1 MNDKHTIEAMSNK
14 KITQGVLIS
23 YLVIFVNIISG
34 LFFTPWLIEE
44 LGQASYGLYTIAISL
59 ITLFMLD
66 FGLGAAV
73 SKYISEYL
81 IKKAYDKISQ
91 LLGMIYKLYLIIDI
105 IVLIIL
111 VIMYVFLESIYTG
124 LTISE
129 LQDFKM
135 VFIIVGIYTVL
146 SFPFLSL
153 NGIFIAHESFKAL
166 KLLELFQKSMT
177 LILMIIAL
185 IFGLGL
191 FELILVNAMI
201 GLVVIV
207 LKLIHIKTHTKIKID
222 FKVKDKKILKTIFTI
237 SIWAT
242 LIAVSERL
250 MFTLSPSILGIVST
264 TTMIALFGVASA
276 IEGYL
281 YVVAN
286 AINGFFLPK
295 ITRIYQQDNSDQ
307 AMFSLF
313 VKLGRLQLIV
323 ILLVFSGFVIL
334 GQTFIQVWL
343 DESYLPVYMLAIL
356 LMIPS
361 IFYFPQEL
369 GNQALMVKNKLKLQS
384 YVFIM
389 MAIINIILTF
399 IFGTLYG
406 ALGAVI
412 AIFIAY
418 SFRSI
423 VMNLIYQKH
432 LKINLW
438 LYYKKTYLPFIFPLL
453 ITFLFGYVIWMYFD
467 QVSWFQLLINGSIV
481 TMTFL
486 TSLYIVTLNLD
497 EKKMVSRYL
506 SLIFKKKTRV

>member
-1 MNDKHTIEAMSNK
+1 MQHKEMVETMSNK
-14 KITQGVLIS
+14 KITQGVVIS
-23 YLVIFVNIISG
+23 YLVIFVNILSG
-34 LFFTPWLIEE
+34 LFFTPWLIDE

-73 SKYISEYL
+73 SKYISEY
-81 IKKAYDKISQ
+81 IVKKAYDKIAQ

-105 IVLIIL
+105 AVFVIL
-111 VIMYVFLESIYTG
+111 VIMYAFLESIYTG
-124 LTISE
+124 LTVSE

-135 VFIIVGIYTVL
+135 VFIIVGVYTVL

-153 NGIFIAHESFKAL
+153 NGILIAHESFKAL
-166 KLLELFQKSMT
+166 KLLELFQKVMT
-177 LILMIIAL
+177 LLLMIAAL
-185 IFGLGL
+185 VLGLGL
-191 FELILVNAMI
+191 FELILVNALI
-201 GLVVIV
+201 GLIVII
-207 LKLIHIKTHTKIKID
+207 LKLIYIKRETQVKVN
-222 FKVKDKKILKTIFTI
+222 FKVKDNKVLKTIFRI

-242 LIAVSERL
+242 IIAISERL
-250 MFTLSPSILGIVST
+250 MFTLSPSILGIVSST
-264 TTMIALFGVASA
+264 SMIALFGVASA

-295 ITRIYQQDNSDQ
+295 ITRIYQQDNPDK

-343 DESYLPVYMLAIL
+343 NESYSDVYVLAII

-369 GNQALMVKNKLKLQS
+369 GNQALMVNNKLKLQS
-384 YVFIM
+384 YVFIL
-389 MAIINIILTF
+389 MAIINIILAF
-399 IFGTLYG
+399 IFGSLYG

-418 SFRSI
+418 SFRTI
-423 VMNLIYQKH
+423 AMNLIYQKH
-432 LKINLW
+432 LKMKLL
-438 LYYKKTYLPFIFPLL
+438 LYYKKTYLPFIWPLI
-453 ITFLFGYVIWMYFD
+453 ITFIAGIFIFHYFTH
-467 QVSWFQLLINGSIV
+467 VSWIQLFINGSIV
-481 TMTFL
+481 SIIFL
-486 TSLYIVTLNLD
+486 SSLYLLTLNRT
-497 EKKMVSRYL
+497 EKKMVYDFL
-506 SLIFKKKTRV
+506 SHIFKKKTRV